1 MSSFQNDV
9 PQFYEGQAEV
19 YDMTRN
25 GLLKGR
31 DTMLSLSA
39 AHLRT
44 LRASSPNK
52 RLIWVDIGGGTGRS
66 LRCL

>member
-1 MSSFQNDV
+1 MISSLQIDV
-9 PQFYEGQAEV
+9 PQFYEGQAEI
-19 YDMTRN
+19 YDTTRN

-39 AHLRT
+39 AHLRA
-44 LRASSPNK
+44 LRASSPNE

-66 LRCL
+66 